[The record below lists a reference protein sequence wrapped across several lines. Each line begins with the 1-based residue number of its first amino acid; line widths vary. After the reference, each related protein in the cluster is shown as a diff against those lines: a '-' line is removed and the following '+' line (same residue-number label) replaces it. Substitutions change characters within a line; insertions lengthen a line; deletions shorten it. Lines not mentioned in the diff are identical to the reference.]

1 MENKLTRTVENR
13 GRHQSM
19 DEQKRR
25 SVLQT
30 LSKQERSLE
39 KLKQR
44 QALEMLLRREHH
56 WIQQEG
62 TLANYQRINKVEALR
77 RQSVMDKIDRDTLKI
92 QMIQKEKARISELK
106 QKAQK
111 QGELKKQEII
121 KQFESIKKRGGQIS
135 QEDMLKLGLSKP
147 SLLSTSGDL
156 QQPQANGAPTGYT
169 FTGNQLNQQ
178 SHSGFDSI
186 PQEATVLG
194 SAKRLAE
201 ENPNDGQQQ
210 PQTNNFV
217 GKSPFK
223 EAKSLGYP
231 GQPREAQLMPGL
243 K

>member
-77 RQSVMDKIDRDTLKI
+77 RQSVMNKIDRDTLKI

-156 QQPQANGAPTGYT
+156 
-169 FTGNQLNQQ
+169 
-178 SHSGFDSI
+178 
-186 PQEATVLG
+186 
-194 SAKRLAE
+194 
-201 ENPNDGQQQ
+201 
-210 PQTNNFV
+210 
-217 GKSPFK
+217 
-223 EAKSLGYP
+223 
-231 GQPREAQLMPGL
+231 
-243 K
+243 